1 MKNNSIYHNDAVPNT
16 TKARVKEFLESKYS
30 WWSRNKFII
39 MLTLVMSV
47 MDGLVLYSVFDKA
60 MMQSWYMGIVMAF
73 GISVVLNLIPIF
85 VSKFVHRAIYK
96 THKHAKLLA
105 GTAIAAFLILYGAT
119 VYLRFAYQ
127 DMYGDVE
134 ETSITNTLTSD
145 DTQDVEEDNGKE
157 ARSRAIVVLLAIEPL
172 ATSICGFV
180 LSFLSDDELEREIEI
195 LEVQIADLEYEIAW
209 KKAGIAAMAERNER
223 LEMELT
229 LEEEMYES
237 EKKRLIAWGEVFKAR
252 SRQLLAMSL
261 RDPEAISALSFEMD
275 FNNSSTGSQL
285 YQYPKAGEPLQV
297 LASN

>member
-1 MKNNSIYHNDAVPNT
+1 MKTKTIYNNESMPNT
-16 TKARVKEFLESKYS
+16 TSLRLDEAHKVKYS
-30 WWSRNKFII
+30 WWSKPLFII
-39 MLTLVMSV
+39 ILTAILST
-47 MDGLVLYSVFDKA
+47 MDGLVLYSVFDIA
-60 MMQSWYMGIVMAF
+60 MTQAWYMGIIMAF
-73 GISVVLNLIPIF
+73 GIAVILNLIPIF
-85 VSKFVHRAIYK
+85 EGKFVHRAIYRSYNYS
-96 THKHAKLLA
+96 LVLA
-105 GTAIAAFLILYGAT
+105 VTALVAFLLLYGGT
-119 VYLRFAYQ
+119 VYLRFTYE
-127 DMYGDVE
+127 DMYGDTEQV
-134 ETSITNTLTSD
+134 SITNTLTSD
-145 DTQDVEEDNGKE
+145 GADNSSFDEEKHS
-157 ARSRAIVVLLAIEPL
+157 RSRAIVILLALEPL

-180 LSFLSDDELEREIEI
+180 LSYLSDDELEREIETT
-195 LEVQIADLEYEIAW
+195 ETQISDLNYEIAW

>member
-1 MKNNSIYHNDAVPNT
+1 MKNNNIYHNDAVPNT
-16 TKARVKEFLESKYS
+16 TKERVKEFLESKYS
-30 WWSRNKFII
+30 WWSRNRFII

-209 KKAGIAAMAERNER
+209 KKAGIASMKDKDTRLNLELALDEEILAGEKNTVIAKGEALKARAREILAMA
-223 LEMELT
+223 
-229 LEEEMYES
+229 
-237 EKKRLIAWGEVFKAR
+237 
-252 SRQLLAMSL
+252 L
-261 RDPEAISALSFEMD
+261 RDPESISKLSFQLSFED
-275 FNNSSTGSQL
+275 PQGKSNLYEYPAGTESIHAVTG
-285 YQYPKAGEPLQV
+285 
-297 LASN
+297 

>member
-1 MKNNSIYHNDAVPNT
+1 MKNNNIYHNDAVPNT
-16 TKARVKEFLESKYS
+16 TKERVKEFLESKYS
-30 WWSRNKFII
+30 WWSRNRFII

-145 DTQDVEEDNGKE
+145 DTQDIEEDNGKE

-209 KKAGIAAMAERNER
+209 KKAGIASMKDKDTRLNLELALDEEILTGEKNTVIAKGEALKARAREILAMA
-223 LEMELT
+223 
-229 LEEEMYES
+229 
-237 EKKRLIAWGEVFKAR
+237 
-252 SRQLLAMSL
+252 L
-261 RDPEAISALSFEMD
+261 RDPESISKLSFQLSFEEPQGKS
-275 FNNSSTGSQL
+275 NLYEYPAGTESIHAVTG
-285 YQYPKAGEPLQV
+285 
-297 LASN
+297 